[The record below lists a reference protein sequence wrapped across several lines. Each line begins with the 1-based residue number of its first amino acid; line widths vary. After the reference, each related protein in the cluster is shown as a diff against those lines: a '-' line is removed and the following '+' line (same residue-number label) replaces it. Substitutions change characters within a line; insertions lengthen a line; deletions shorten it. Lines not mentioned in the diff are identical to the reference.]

1 MLPSICPTAEF
12 GSDDTAVVS
21 GFGSKIFL
29 TIFEVNVAKGVK
41 IQAEIMRPPSTLGN
55 VKKNVYNRHASL
67 DN

>member
-1 MLPSICPTAEF
+1 MLPPICPTAEF

-41 IQAEIMRPPSTLGN
+41 I
-55 VKKNVYNRHASL
+55 
-67 DN
+67 